1 MADPLPNPLRAPTS
15 ELSLE
20 EQVSQDAMTLD
31 AAYHR
36 LQDQLSRSDEDYL
49 DSPFVQ
55 TLRSRISSE
64 ARSAPKLNTELQEQP
79 HRILLA
85 QVEAFLQL
93 VDPQVPQLAVPVVV
107 LTLEEWEALVRISV
121 RISVPM
127 IG

>member
-1 MADPLPNPLRAPTS
+1 M
-15 ELSLE
+15 
-20 EQVSQDAMTLD
+20 SQDAMTLD